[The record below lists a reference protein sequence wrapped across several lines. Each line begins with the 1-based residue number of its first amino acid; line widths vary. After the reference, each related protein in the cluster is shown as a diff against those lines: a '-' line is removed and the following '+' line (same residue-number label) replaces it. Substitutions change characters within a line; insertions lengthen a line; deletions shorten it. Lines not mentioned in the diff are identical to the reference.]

1 MLSPSTFTVPAMQAV
16 ARRMFRASV
25 AMEDP
30 MAEGTEAVAVA
41 TSATNASNQAMRLTA
56 SKPDVH
62 AWSVC
67 RRERMLR
74 GMHSGLAAAD
84 LVSR

>member
-1 MLSPSTFTVPAMQAV
+1 MLTSMSTPTP
-16 ARRMFRASV
+16 
-25 AMEDP
+25 
-30 MAEGTEAVAVA
+30 
-41 TSATNASNQAMRLTA
+41 NQAMQLTA
-56 SKPDVH
+56 SKPAIY

-67 RRERMLR
+67 RRDRMLR